1 MPLLEFAGVP
11 PCTQSSRQST
21 KEPAKESANSN
32 ADSSRNTAGT
42 EPGLSK
48 ETWEFSDSVSARFSL
63 RHAPV
68 LDA

>member
-1 MPLLEFAGVP
+1 MPLFEFTGVL

-21 KEPAKESANSN
+21 KDPAKEPANSN

-48 ETWEFSDSVSARFSL
+48 ETWEFRDSVSA
-63 RHAPV
+63 
-68 LDA
+68 